1 MALGF
6 GQKNV
11 GIDLGTSNTLV
22 FLEGSGVIINEPSF
36 VAKDTA
42 TSELMAV
49 GSAAH
54 KMFEKNP
61 PTISVIRPLRKG
73 VISDLD
79 ATIGL
84 LNYFLNVAYN
94 NHPGKPVAIIGV
106 PSGVTE
112 VERRAVKDA
121 AQSAGV
127 KDAYI
132 IDEPIAAAVGAGL
145 PVYDAPG
152 TMVVD
157 LGGGTVDIATIS
169 LGKANA
175 TRSTVYAGDAMNDA
189 IKDMVLQRYNFRISE
204 GDAQILKE
212 EIGSANV
219 KASKQ
224 LGSATVKGI
233 DLISGLPAQRDV
245 TAEDVAL
252 AIASPVNHI
261 LTEIQ
266 TTLEE
271 SLPELVSDIID
282 RGITLTGGGANLRFL
297 DRAIAD
303 TVHVPAFIAPNPQ
316 EAVVNGLGEM
326 LRSSQL
332 RFKE

>member
-1 MALGF
+1 
-6 GQKNV
+6 
-11 GIDLGTSNTLV
+11 
-22 FLEGSGVIINEPSF
+22 
-36 VAKDTA
+36 
-42 TSELMAV
+42 
-49 GSAAH
+49 
-54 KMFEKNP
+54 
-61 PTISVIRPLRKG
+61 
-73 VISDLD
+73 
-79 ATIGL
+79 
-84 LNYFLNVAYN
+84 
-94 NHPGKPVAIIGV
+94 
-106 PSGVTE
+106 
-112 VERRAVKDA
+112 A

-212 EIGSANV
+212 EIGSADV

-303 TVHVPAFIAPNPQ
+303 TVHVPVFIAPNPQ
-316 EAVVNGLGEM
+316 EA
-326 LRSSQL
+326 
-332 RFKE
+332 